1 MTTDKKKMTITFA
14 PGAFDNFDGTQE
26 ELDGLVAEIQR
37 MADSGELEE
46 NSIPL
51 DTDDVMDTL
60 TDEDREQVLQA
71 LSNMS
76 DNIRKKLQ

>member
-1 MTTDKKKMTITFA
+1 MTITFA